1 MTALPIYLASKSP
14 RRRMLLRK
22 LGMKF
27 KSLPPNIS
35 EDIKEKNPKLLAI
48 KLAQLKV
55 ASVEKKIRRGIVV
68 GVDTIVVLNGK
79 ILGKPRNK
87 EDARRMLYLLNGK
100 EHKVISG
107 ICILRKPYY
116 SLITTAE
123 LTTVKFRKL
132 SNHEIEKYLR
142 TKEPYDKAGAYGIQ
156 GRAGFFVEKI
166 NGCYFNV
173 VGLPIAKLLNSL
185 AKLTKV
191 Y

>member
-14 RRRMLLRK
+14 RRRMLLKR
-22 LGMKF
+22 LGLKF

-35 EDIKEKNPKLLAI
+35 EDVKEKNPKLLAI

-100 EHKVISG
+100 EHRVISG

-116 SLITTAE
+116 SSITTAE

-156 GRAGFFVEKI
+156 GRAGFFIEKI

>member
-1 MTALPIYLASKSP
+1 MTTLPIYLASKSP
-14 RRRMLLRK
+14 RRRMLLKR

-48 KLAQLKV
+48 KLAQRKV
-55 ASVEKKIRRGIVV
+55 ASVEKKIRRGIVI

-79 ILGKPRNK
+79 ILSKPRNK
-87 EDARRMLYLLNGK
+87 KDARYMLNLLSDNK
-100 EHKVISG
+100 HKVISG
-107 ICILRKPYY
+107 IYILQKPNCR
-116 SLITTAE
+116 SIKTFET
-123 LTTVKFRKL
+123 TTVKFRKL
-132 SNHEIEKYLR
+132 SNREIEKYLR

-173 VGLPIAKLLNSL
+173 VGLPISKLLNCLS
-185 AKLTKV
+185 KLTKV

>member
-1 MTALPIYLASKSP
+1 MTTLPIYLASKSP

-68 GVDTIVVLNGK
+68 GVDTIVVINGK

-116 SLITTAE
+116 SLISTAE

-156 GRAGFFVEKI
+156 GRAGFFIEKI